1 MISSP
6 DQVNFFDPDVNAC
19 PYPAYEVLRNEAPV
33 WKDPFTGMF
42 VVTRHDDIRSIL
54 SDPETYTN
62 RVGSAAGNT
71 EKALRP
77 DDPEELR
84 KQQEAAEQQ
93 AQIDQMYIDHGWPPV
108 PTLDA
113 LDGEKHTQLRRM
125 MSDAF
130 RPVRIKALDPY
141 VEGLSRQLIGAFLAD
156 GHCEWVSQMAIPLPL
171 YTIGKQMGVPE
182 ADMPRIKAWTDAWV
196 QRLGLMQTM
205 EERIWSAEQEIE
217 GQQYFQGIF
226 DRLREHPED
235 TVLSDMVNKE
245 IPEWGRKLTDAE
257 LHSEMFADIFV
268 GGSETTTN
276 ALTAGVL
283 MLIEHPEVW
292 QALVDDTEQHL
303 PAFIEEVVRLEGP
316 VQGLLRETS
325 VDVELHG
332 VQIPAGS
339 VINLRFAAGNRDDRH
354 FECPADIDLRRPS
367 PKAHLGYGFG
377 SHFCLGAPL
386 ARRELYWGFKV
397 LIESVE
403 SIRLAPDRN
412 KFEFHPNYF
421 LRSMK
426 ELHIEFTPR

>member
-6 DQVNFFDPDVNAC
+6 DQVNFFDPEVNAC
-19 PYPAYEVLRNEAPV
+19 PYRAYEVLRNEAPV
-33 WKDPFTGMF
+33 WKDPYTGMF
-42 VVTRHDDIRSIL
+42 VVTRYDDIRAIL
-54 SDPETYTN
+54 SDTETYTN

-77 DDPEELR
+77 EDPEELR
-84 KQQEAAEQQ
+84 KQQAAAEQQ
-93 AQIDQMYIDHGWPPV
+93 AQIDRMYVENGWPPV

-113 LDGEKHTQLRRM
+113 LDGERHTQLRRM
-125 MSDAF
+125 MSGAF
-130 RPVRIKALDPY
+130 RPSRIKALDPY
-141 VEGLSRQLIGAFLAD
+141 VEGLARQLIGAFLDD
-156 GHCEWVSQMAIPLPL
+156 GQCEWVSQVATPLPL

-182 ADMPRIKAWTDAWV
+182 ADMPKIKAWTDAWV
-196 QRLGLMQTM
+196 QRLGLAQTM

-217 GQQYFQGIF
+217 GQQYFQRIF
-226 DRLREHPED
+226 DRLREKPED

-283 MLIEHPEVW
+283 MLIEQPDVW
-292 QALVDDTEQHL
+292 RALVDNPDRHL
-303 PAFIEEVVRLEGP
+303 PVFIEEVVRLEGQ

-332 VQIPAGS
+332 VEIPAGS
-339 VINLRFAAGNRDDRH
+339 IINLRFAAGNRDGRH
-354 FECPADIDLRRPS
+354 FKCPADIDLDRPT
-367 PKAHLGYGFG
+367 PKAHLGYGLG
-377 SHFCLGAPL
+377 KHFCLGAAL

-397 LIESVE
+397 LTETVE
-403 SIRLAPDRN
+403 SLRLVPDRN

-426 ELHIEFTPR
+426 ELYIEVTPR

>member
-1 MISSP
+1 
-6 DQVNFFDPDVNAC
+6 
-19 PYPAYEVLRNEAPV
+19 
-33 WKDPFTGMF
+33 
-42 VVTRHDDIRSIL
+42 
-54 SDPETYTN
+54 
-62 RVGSAAGNT
+62 
-71 EKALRP
+71 
-77 DDPEELR
+77 
-84 KQQEAAEQQ
+84 
-93 AQIDQMYIDHGWPPV
+93 
-108 PTLDA
+108 
-113 LDGEKHTQLRRM
+113 M

-141 VEGLSRQLIGAFLAD
+141 VEGLSRQLIGEFLAD
-156 GHCEWVSQMAIPLPL
+156 GQCEWVSQMAIPLPL

-182 ADMPRIKAWTDAWV
+182 ADMPKIKAWTDAWV

-283 MLIEHPEVW
+283 MLIEHPAVW

-332 VQIPAGS
+332 VEIPAGS
-339 VINLRFAAGNRDDRH
+339 VINLRFAAGNRDGRH
-354 FECPADIDLRRPS
+354 FECPAEIDLARSS

-377 SHFCLGAPL
+377 SHFCLGASL

-403 SIRLAPDRN
+403 SIRLTPDRN